1 MSSIRTRRGGAVA
14 ALAAAL
20 VLTAALA
27 GCASGSGDA
36 GGAASGSSASPGAS
50 TGALPPVIVEVE
62 DLEGTTV
69 EVPLGNT
76 VDLVVS
82 DDSDVTAWVA
92 EVADPTVVEFVPGKD
107 DGSAQFNPGLE
118 PLAVGETEVVLSDGT
133 STTVTFTVVV
143 TE

>member
-1 MSSIRTRRGGAVA
+1 MSSIRTRRGRAVA
-14 ALAAAL
+14 ALAAVFAL
-20 VLTAALA
+20 SATLVA
-27 GCASGSGDA
+27 CSGSGD
-36 GGAASGSSASPGAS
+36 SGSSSSPEAS
-50 TGALPPVIVEVE
+50 TGTLPPVIVEVE

-82 DDSDVTAWVA
+82 DASDVTAWVA